1 LRRRV
6 DKEKEEEFLRTAR
19 DKVAGIDSAEVEALI
34 KRVKS
39 GRVSQTDREEMKRL
53 LRIVGWFYENV
64 NETSEEEKWWTKLR
78 KMLLRLVL
86 PRSRR

>member
-1 LRRRV
+1 MRRRV